1 MMERAAITMML
12 LPPYQTSK
20 FMVVP
25 VTKDDLKIK
34 KAGQDYPVVI
44 SN

>member
-20 FMVVP
+20 FMGLP
-25 VTKDDLKIK
+25 VTNDDLMIER
-34 KAGQDYPVVI
+34 AGQDYPVAI
-44 SN
+44 CN